1 MLLSKI
7 QSQSGPPCG
16 DAPPMPFIVGTG
28 RCGTTLLRMMLDAHP
43 DVAIPPETH
52 FIPALANLFL
62 DPAKQ
67 VDDFVGL
74 VASFH
79 TWQDF
84 GIDPEA
90 LRRALAAGPFSLTHA
105 LRTFY
110 RLYAEKFGKARSGD
124 KTPMYFASM
133 GLVQG
138 VLPEARFVH
147 LIRDGRDV
155 ALSIKDLWFGP
166 NSIREV
172 AGWWVSR
179 INQARSQVPE
189 LSWYLEIRYEDLVR
203 DTENILRRICAFI
216 DLPWDPIMLDYPK
229 RVPERLAE
237 MRHDAPTH
245 DGRGVL
251 QAEDRVRIFSLV
263 DRPPQRERLERWRTE
278 MSIAD
283 REFFEGVAG
292 PMLHELGY
300 EIG

>member
-1 MLLSKI
+1 
-7 QSQSGPPCG
+7 
-16 DAPPMPFIVGTG
+16 MPFIVGSG
-28 RCGTTLLRMMLDAHP
+28 RCGTTLLRMMLDTHP
-43 DVAIPPETH
+43 DLAIPPETH
-52 FIPALANLFL
+52 FIPTLVALFQ
-62 DPAKQ
+62 DPSK
-67 VDDFVGL
+67 DLNDFVDL

-84 GIDPEA
+84 GIDSSA
-90 LRRALAAGPFSLTHA
+90 LRDALAREPFTLTRA

-110 RLYAEKFGKARSGD
+110 RLYAEKQGKVRGGD

-133 GLVQG
+133 CAVQG

-166 NSIREV
+166 NSIGEA
-172 AGWWVSR
+172 AGWWVAR
-179 INQARSQVPE
+179 INQARSQVPA

-251 QAEDRVRIFSLV
+251 RAEDRVRIFSLV
-263 DRPPQRERLERWRTE
+263 DRPPQSERLERWRTE
-278 MSIAD
+278 MTLAD
-283 REFFEGVAG
+283 REFFESVAG